1 MNSYR
6 TLAVAAL
13 AFSAFA
19 AQADSAVPRDGDWN
33 SYPLTSQT
41 HSSLTREAVVA
52 DLVASRAAGTLPQ
65 DSEWYNVPAPLN
77 LGGTALAATE
87 TGNGAVAA
95 SKTGRTTGAEQQ
107 NTLTGQRTT
116 QVRRDIAH
124 QSGAIG
130 VVAKDFSAVKN
141 QRIDRPGP
149 SGALG
154 KPRTKSVSLFL
165 EGHRDIGPL
174 AGHGI

>member
-52 DLVASRAAGTLPQ
+52 DLVL
-65 DSEWYNVPAPLN
+65 
-77 LGGTALAATE
+77 LGCR
-87 TGNGAVAA
+87 
-95 SKTGRTTGAEQQ
+95 S
-107 NTLTGQRTT
+107 
-116 QVRRDIAH
+116 
-124 QSGAIG
+124 
-130 VVAKDFSAVKN
+130 F
-141 QRIDRPGP
+141 
-149 SGALG
+149 
-154 KPRTKSVSLFL
+154 PRTSAPGSLSW
-165 EGHRDIGPL
+165 
-174 AGHGI
+174 

>member
-52 DLVASRAAGTLPQ
+52 DLVPHAPQAPCPVTVSGTTC
-65 DSEWYNVPAPLN
+65 PL
-77 LGGTALAATE
+77 L
-87 TGNGAVAA
+87 
-95 SKTGRTTGAEQQ
+95 
-107 NTLTGQRTT
+107 
-116 QVRRDIAH
+116 
-124 QSGAIG
+124 
-130 VVAKDFSAVKN
+130 
-141 QRIDRPGP
+141 
-149 SGALG
+149 
-154 KPRTKSVSLFL
+154 
-165 EGHRDIGPL
+165 
-174 AGHGI
+174 